1 MIKSILQ
8 ALDTT
13 KKMMIIIMATIITLI
28 HMVTQKNIG
37 KKKVEK
43 NIIQKKMNLNI
54 QTKTDNI
61 IKILPIKILIM
72 IL

>member
-13 KKMMIIIMATIITLI
+13 KRMMIIIMATIITLI
-28 HMVTQKNIG
+28 HMVAQKNIG

-43 NIIQKKMNLNI
+43 NIIQKKMSLNI